1 MFLKVFKK
9 SFFTRKALIFFFLVC
24 ISTLSTS
31 IAETREV
38 IRIGSLQYGS
48 VNWELKLIKDLELDL
63 ENNFE
68 IEIVELASK
77 NAAAVAL
84 QGGAVDIIVT
94 DWFWVSRQ
102 RNEGRLFSFVPH
114 SMAAGGLIVSKNS
127 PIKSEIDLEG
137 KKIGIAGGQVDKG
150 WLIFRAYYKQQYGKE
165 LKDLSRQ
172 IFGAPPLLNKK
183 IEQDSFD
190 AILTYWP
197 YQAKLLTNNNFTK
210 VINITDI
217 LTKLELPKGIPVIG
231 WVFKDDWASS
241 NSDLL
246 SRFLNTSKQAKKMM
260 LESDEIWTKVRPFM
274 NADDDKLFLNLR
286 DIYRE
291 GIPSNDFTSKQING
305 SKKLYSILAEIGGKE
320 LVGKAEKLSPGTFWT
335 K

>member
-1 MFLKVFKK
+1 MMFKK
-9 SFFTRKALIFFFLVC
+9 IRFFLYLFVITIFFVAQSKSSEARK
-24 ISTLSTS
+24 IK
-31 IAETREV
+31 
-38 IRIGSLQYGS
+38 IGSLQYGS
-48 VNWELKLIKDLELDL
+48 VNWELKLIKELELDKG
-63 ENNFE
+63 EGFE
-68 IEIVELASK
+68 IEIIELASK

-84 QGGAVDIIVT
+84 QGGAVDMIIT

-102 RNEGRLFSFVPH
+102 RSEGRLFSFVPH
-114 SMAAGGLIVSKNS
+114 SMAAGGLIASKDS
-127 PIKSEIDLEG
+127 SIKNESDLVG

-150 WLIFRAYYKQQYGKE
+150 WLIFRAFYKKEYGKE
-165 LKDLSRQ
+165 LKDESRQ

-197 YQAKLLTNNNFTK
+197 YQAKLLTNNKFTK

-231 WVFKDDWASS
+231 WVFKDKWALK
-241 NSDLL
+241 NQELL
-246 SRFLNTSKQAKKMM
+246 NDFLKTSKKAKKLM
-260 LESDEIWTKVRPFM
+260 LESDEIWQKIRPFM
-274 NADDDKLFLNLR
+274 NVEDDKLFLSLR

-291 GIPSNDFTSKQING
+291 GIPSQDFSNKQING
-305 SKKLYSILAEIGGKE
+305 SKKLYSILSQVGGRE
-320 LVGKAEKLSPGTFWT
+320 LVGKAKTLSPGTFWT

>member
-1 MFLKVFKK
+1 MMFKK
-9 SFFTRKALIFFFLVC
+9 IRFILYLLV
-24 ISTLSTS
+24 ITILFVVESKRSEAS
-31 IAETREV
+31 KIK
-38 IRIGSLQYGS
+38 IGSLQYGS
-48 VNWELKLIKDLELDL
+48 VNWELKLIKELELDK
-63 ENNFE
+63 EEGFE
-68 IEIVELASK
+68 IEIIELASK

-84 QGGAVDIIVT
+84 QGGAVDMIIT

-102 RNEGRLFSFVPH
+102 RSEGRLFSFVPH
-114 SMAAGGLIVSKNS
+114 SMAAGGLIASKDS
-127 PIKSEIDLEG
+127 SIKNESDLVG

-150 WLIFRAYYKQQYGKE
+150 WLIFRAFYKKEYGKE
-165 LKDLSRQ
+165 LKDESRQ

-197 YQAKLLTNNNFTK
+197 YQAKLLTNNKFTK

-231 WVFKDDWASS
+231 WVFKDKWASK
-241 NSDLL
+241 NQELL
-246 SRFLNTSKQAKKMM
+246 NVFLKTSKKAKKLM
-260 LESDEIWTKVRPFM
+260 LESDEIWLKIRPFM
-274 NADDDKLFLNLR
+274 NVEDDKLFLSLR

-291 GIPSNDFTSKQING
+291 GIPSQDFSKKQING
-305 SKKLYSILAEIGGKE
+305 SKKLYSILSQVGGRE
-320 LVGKAEKLSPGTFWT
+320 LVGKAKTLSPGTFWT

>member
-1 MFLKVFKK
+1 MMFKK
-9 SFFTRKALIFFFLVC
+9 IRFFLYLFVTTLFFVAHSK
-24 ISTLSTS
+24 STEAKK
-31 IAETREV
+31 IK
-38 IRIGSLQYGS
+38 IGSLQYGS
-48 VNWELKLIKDLELDL
+48 VNWELKLIKELELDK
-63 ENNFE
+63 EEGFE
-68 IEIVELASK
+68 IEIIELASK

-84 QGGAVDIIVT
+84 QGGAVDMIIT

-102 RNEGRLFSFVPH
+102 RSEGRLFSFVPH
-114 SMAAGGLIVSKNS
+114 SMAAGGLIASKDS
-127 PIKSEIDLEG
+127 SIKNESDLVG

-150 WLIFRAYYKQQYGKE
+150 WLIFRAFYKKEYGKE
-165 LKDLSRQ
+165 LKDESRQ

-197 YQAKLLTNNNFTK
+197 YQAKLLTNNKFTK

-231 WVFKDDWASS
+231 WVFKDKWASK
-241 NSDLL
+241 NQELL
-246 SRFLNTSKQAKKMM
+246 DVFLKTSKKAKKLM
-260 LESDEIWTKVRPFM
+260 LESDEIWQKIRPFM
-274 NADDDKLFLNLR
+274 NVEDDKLFLSLR

-291 GIPSNDFTSKQING
+291 GIPSQDFSNKQING
-305 SKKLYSILAEIGGKE
+305 SKKLYSILSQVGGRE
-320 LVGKAEKLSPGTFWT
+320 LVGKAKTLSPGTFWT

>member
-1 MFLKVFKK
+1 MFKK
-9 SFFTRKALIFFFLVC
+9 IRFFLYLFVITIFFVAQSKSSEARK
-24 ISTLSTS
+24 IK
-31 IAETREV
+31 
-38 IRIGSLQYGS
+38 IGSLQYGS
-48 VNWELKLIKDLELDL
+48 VNWELKLIKELELDKG
-63 ENNFE
+63 EGFE
-68 IEIVELASK
+68 IEIIELASK

-84 QGGAVDIIVT
+84 QGGAVDMIIT

-102 RNEGRLFSFVPH
+102 RSEGRLFSFVPH
-114 SMAAGGLIVSKNS
+114 SMAAGGLIASKDS
-127 PIKSEIDLEG
+127 SIKNESDLVG

-150 WLIFRAYYKQQYGKE
+150 WLIFRAFYKKEYGKE
-165 LKDLSRQ
+165 LKDESRQ

-197 YQAKLLTNNNFTK
+197 YQAKLLTNNKFTK

-231 WVFKDDWASS
+231 WVFKDKWASK
-241 NSDLL
+241 NQELL
-246 SRFLNTSKQAKKMM
+246 NDFLKTSKKAKKLM
-260 LESDEIWTKVRPFM
+260 LESDEIWQKIRPFM
-274 NADDDKLFLNLR
+274 NVEDDKLFLSLR

-291 GIPSNDFTSKQING
+291 GIPSQDFSNKQING
-305 SKKLYSILAEIGGKE
+305 SKKLYSILSQVGGRE
-320 LVGKAEKLSPGTFWT
+320 LVGKAKTLSPGTFWT